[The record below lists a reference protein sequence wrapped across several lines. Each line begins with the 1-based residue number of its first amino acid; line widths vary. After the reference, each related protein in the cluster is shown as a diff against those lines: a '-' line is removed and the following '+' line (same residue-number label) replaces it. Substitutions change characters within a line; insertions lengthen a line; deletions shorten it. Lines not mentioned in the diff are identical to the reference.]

1 MFLVVA
7 VTVAFAAEGK
17 DAAIQPIVNLR
28 DSGYLLGDLVDEHVE
43 LALPAGFRLDVDSL
57 PLPGRVAPWLELRS
71 ARIDDGQQ
79 ERDRVNITVTY
90 QVFAEVEQAS
100 RVPIPRFTLRLRGAT
115 PARTRPRWCRW
126 SSRHPPPECCVPSP
140 FPASRRQTRRA
151 RWPAAGAA

>member
-43 LALPAGFRLDVDSL
+43 LALPAGFRLDADSL
-57 PLPGRVAPWLELRS
+57 PLPGRVAPWLEVRS

-79 ERDRVNITVTY
+79 AIG
-90 QVFAEVEQAS
+90 S
-100 RVPIPRFTLRLRGAT
+100 PSPSPIRCSPKSNRLRA
-115 PARTRPRWCRW
+115 CRFRG
-126 SSRHPPPECCVPSP
+126 SLCAC
-140 FPASRRQTRRA
+140 AAQRRCK
-151 RWPAAGAA
+151 P